1 MKSIKTIALLFVTAL
16 LTTSCNFDM
25 SWNSV
30 RGNGNVTTQERPVTE
45 DFSVVRGSAGLNV
58 YLTAGDEN
66 KIVVEADENL
76 MEVIETEIIDG
87 KLKIGTNQNIS
98 RSKAQKVHVTY
109 VQLDGVEAS
118 SGADVIGNSVIK
130 SEYLSLR
137 SSSGADLE
145 VDVIAKDLY
154 ADVSSGADLKVSG
167 RATKLKAEASSGSDL
182 KARDLEVKICEAK
195 ASSGADIVV
204 NVSEEMVGKA
214 SSGGDIKYYGNP
226 TAVSVKDGAS
236 GSVQKM

>member
-1 MKSIKTIALLFVTAL
+1 MKSIKIAAILFVSAI
-16 LTTSCNFDM
+16 LTTSCIDM
-25 SWNSV
+25 SWNAVS
-30 RGNGNVTTQERPVTE
+30 GNGNVTTEERRVTE
-45 DFSVVRGSAGLNV
+45 DFNSVRGSSGLDV
-58 YLTAGDEN
+58 YLTEGDEN

-76 MEVIETEIIDG
+76 MDVIETEIVNG

-109 VQLDGVEAS
+109 VKLESVEAS

-130 SEYLSLR
+130 NEYLSLS

-145 VDVIAKDLY
+145 VDVMAKDLH

-167 RATKLKAEASSGSDL
+167 RATNLHASASSGSDL
-182 KARDLEVKICEAK
+182 KARDLEVKKCEAK

-214 SSGGDIKYYGNP
+214 SSGGDIKYYGDP

-236 GSVQKM
+236 GSVRKM